1 MLVGFVLGFRAEGL
15 RGRSR
20 FRVFGPPVHCFEV
33 SGRGL
38 GVAIAERSKA
48 SPEILFRYMGVSENW
63 GCPILGS
70 L

>member
-20 FRVFGPPVHCFEV
+20 FRVFGPPVRCFEV

-48 SPEILFRYMGVSENW
+48 SPEILF
-63 GCPILGS
+63 
-70 L
+70 